1 MENAEKF
8 SCVIVGG
15 GSLPVRCAEILSGE
29 NHEIRAV
36 VSNDPELKNWAKEN
50 DVARFAP
57 DANLAENLRTVSF
70 DYLFSIVNENI
81 LRADVLQLARKMAIN
96 YHDAPL
102 PRYAGTHATS
112 WALLGGEKI
121 HGVSWHLIVEK
132 VDAGDI
138 LKQQNVEISES
149 DTALTLNTKC
159 FEAAINSFAK
169 LIGELA
175 AKTFAFK
182 KQNFSERTFFPRW
195 KRPANGG
202 VIAWNNRAEEIS
214 RIVRAL
220 NFGAH
225 PNPLGSA
232 KFQIENDF
240 FIVRELEILNLQAK
254 NAPGTISKA
263 GDDFLQVSAD
273 CEVILR
279 KISRLDGE
287 PVNVSELVEKFG
299 LSENFQLEN
308 PDAAKARRIETLI
321 EKTCRSEKFWVEK
334 LSALEPA
341 TIPFADTTAL
351 SNTAKF
357 SSAKMPIPFSVLRFL
372 TDQKSNWNTEKF
384 LSSAFAALIARLSG
398 ADFFDVGYRNLET
411 QNEFAGLENLF
422 AFELPLRFEVDC
434 RKSFG
439 DFFVS
444 GKKQIEEV
452 ENHLSYVKD
461 LPARYPQFQPKN
473 KIALP
478 VSIEIV
484 SRLDNYQDES
494 RSELRLV
501 ISQTESE
508 CLWVYDQQ
516 RISAESVEKL
526 ISHFETFL
534 KSVARDPHCEIARL
548 SLLTAVEREKL
559 LFEWNDNQTDY
570 PKNQCIHQMFEAQVA
585 RTPEAT
591 ALIFGEG
598 RLTYRELNSRAN
610 RLANYLRKLGVRP
623 ETLIGICIER
633 SVEMIVGV
641 LGILK
646 AGGAYVPLDPN
657 YPKDRIRLMLEDSNA
672 LIVLAKEKTLADLN
686 HHQSKIVCLDRDWNL
701 IESES
706 EENPFSKVAPENLA
720 YVIYTSGSTGRP
732 KGVAIEHRSTVAFLN
747 WALSVFTPEQLKGVL
762 ASTSVCFDLSVYE
775 MFAPLASGGAIIL
788 VENVLHLPDAPAA
801 NEVTLINSVPSA
813 MTELLRIKGVPASVK
828 TVNLAGEPLKPALVR
843 EIYALGTVEKVFDL
857 YGPTEDTTYSTYTLR
872 DEGAA
877 TIGRPISNTQAYI
890 LDKFL
895 QPVPFGIPGEL
906 YLAGD
911 GLARGYLNRPEM
923 TAEKFIKNPFSKNPS
938 ARMYKTGDLARF
950 LPNGEIEYLGR
961 IDNQVKVR
969 GFRIE
974 LGEIEASLAAHAS
987 VRESVVIA
995 REDAPGE
1002 KRLVAYLAA
1011 NRNQT
1016 LKSNELREFLKQKL
1030 PDYMIPS
1037 AFVEL
1042 EHMPLTPNGKIDK
1055 KSLPAPAA
1063 NVFDA
1068 ERVFVSHR
1076 DSLEQRL
1083 VKIWET
1089 ILQVQPVGVSDD
1101 FFELGGHSLQAVRMF
1116 AEIEKTFNKN
1126 IPLATLFE
1134 AGTIEK
1140 LAEILRQDVWDAPES
1155 SLVPIQ
1161 PKGTKPIF
1169 FCVHAKGGN
1178 VLFYRDLARH
1188 LGEDQPF
1195 YGIQAR
1201 RLGGRQVGHHDIKE
1215 MAEFYIREIQTV
1227 QPEGPYFLGGSSFGG
1242 LAAFE
1247 IAQQLRA
1254 AGHEVAMLALL
1265 DTGTPDYPKFLPG
1278 TTRLKR
1284 RFYNFVRRFQL
1295 QRDNLKSLDARGKFD
1310 YALQKLSKVRLRY
1323 RRKIR
1328 DNYKKA
1334 VRRIYQIFKGKSA
1347 IPKSYIQLEDQ
1358 IWRAGQNYAPQ
1369 IYDGKVTLF
1378 RATLQPLGIQADAT
1392 LGWQKFIGG
1401 ELEIHDVP
1409 GHHGSIVVEPYVA
1422 ELAEKLKMCL
1432 EKVQTAEKPFARDAQ
1447 RTKTR
1452 KPEFARA

>member
-1 MENAEKF
+1 
-8 SCVIVGG
+8 VIVGG
-15 GSLPVRCAEILSGE
+15 GSLPVRCAEILAGE

-36 VSNDPELKNWAKEN
+36 ASNDAELKNWAKEN
-50 DVARFAP
+50 DVAYFAP
-57 DANLAENLRTVSF
+57 DANLAENLRLFSF

-81 LRADVLQLARKMAIN
+81 LRADVLKLPRKMAIN

-121 HGVSWHLIVEK
+121 HGVSWHLIAEK

-138 LKQQNVEISES
+138 LKRQKVEISEN

-159 FEAAINSFAK
+159 FEAAINSFAE
-169 LIGELA
+169 LIEELA
-175 AKTFAFK
+175 AETSEPE
-182 KQNFSERTFFPRW
+182 KQNLAERTFFPRR
-195 KRPANGG
+195 KRPPNGA
-202 VIAWNNRAEEIS
+202 VIVWNNRAEDIS
-214 RIVRAL
+214 RLVRAL

-240 FIVRELEILNLQAK
+240 FIVRELEILNFQAK
-254 NAPGTISKA
+254 NAPGTVTKI
-263 GDDFLQVSAD
+263 GDDFLQVSAAD
-273 CEVILR
+273 REVILR
-279 KISRLDGE
+279 NISRLDGKKIS
-287 PVNVSELVEKFG
+287 VSELAAKFD
-299 LSENFQLEN
+299 SRENFKLEN
-308 PDAAKARRIETLI
+308 PDAETARRIETLV
-321 EKTCRSEKFWVEK
+321 EKTCRNEKFWVEK
-334 LSALEPA
+334 LTALEPA
-341 TIPFADTTAL
+341 AIPFADATAL
-351 SNTAKF
+351 TETPEF
-357 SSAKMPIPFSVLRFL
+357 STAKMPIPFAVLRFL
-372 TDQKSNWNTEKF
+372 TDQKSNWKTHEF
-384 LSSAFAALIARLSG
+384 LSAAFAALIARLSG
-398 ADFFDVGYRNLET
+398 ADYFDVGYKTCET

-422 AFELPLRFEVDC
+422 AFELPLRFEIDWQ
-434 RKSFG
+434 KSFSE
-439 DFFVS
+439 FFET
-444 GKKQIEEV
+444 GRKRIEAV
-452 ENHLSYVKD
+452 ENHPPYARD
-461 LPARYPQFQPKN
+461 LFARYPQFRQAAEQKN
-473 KIALP
+473 EFALP
-478 VSIEIV
+478 VCVEV
-484 SRLDNYQDES
+484 TKRLVDFRAAGN
-494 RSELRLV
+494 SELTLV
-501 ISQTESE
+501 VSQSETE
-508 CLWVYDQQ
+508 CLWVYERR
-516 RISAESVEKL
+516 RISAENVEKL
-526 ISHFETFL
+526 IAHFETFL
-534 KSVARDPHCEIARL
+534 KSIARDSDCEIARL
-548 SLLTAVEREKL
+548 SLLSAAEREKV
-559 LFEWNDNQTDY
+559 LFGWNDNFADY
-570 PKNQCIHQMFEAQVA
+570 PKNQCVHELFEAQAA

-591 ALIFGEG
+591 ALIFGAE

-610 RLANYLRKLGVRP
+610 RLAHYLQTFGVAP
-623 ETLIGICIER
+623 ETLVGVCVER
-633 SVEMIVGV
+633 SIEMIVGV

-672 LIVLAKEKTLADLN
+672 SIVLAKEKTAADLN
-686 HHQSKIVCLDRDWNL
+686 QHQSKIVCLDRDWNL
-701 IESES
+701 IEAES
-706 EENPFSKVAPENLA
+706 EGNPSSAVAPENLA
-720 YVIYTSGSTGRP
+720 YVIYTSGSTGKP
-732 KGVAIEHRSTVAFLN
+732 KGVAIEHRSTVAFLH
-747 WALSVFTPEQLKGVL
+747 WALSVFAPEQLKGVL

-775 MFAPLASGGAIIL
+775 MFAPLAAGGAIIL

-801 NEVTLINSVPSA
+801 GEVTLINSVPSA
-813 MTELLRIKGVPASVK
+813 MTELLRIEGVPASAK

-843 EIYALGTVEKVFDL
+843 AIYALGTVEKVFDL

-895 QPVPFGIPGEL
+895 QPVPAGIPGEL

-911 GLARGYLNRPEM
+911 GLARGYLNCPEM
-923 TAEKFIKNPFSKNPS
+923 TAEKFIKNPFSRNS
-938 ARMYKTGDLARF
+938 AARMYKTGDLARF

-974 LGEIEASLAAHAS
+974 LGEIEAALSSHAA
-987 VRESVVIA
+987 VREAVVVA
-995 REDAPGE
+995 REDEPGE

-1016 LKSNELREFLKQKL
+1016 VKSNELREFLKRKL

-1042 EHMPLTPNGKIDK
+1042 EQMPLTPNGKIDK
-1055 KSLPAPAA
+1055 KNLPAPAA

-1076 DSLEQRL
+1076 DSLEERL
-1083 VKIWET
+1083 VEIWET

-1126 IPLATLFE
+1126 IPLATLFQ

-1140 LAEILRQDVWDAPES
+1140 LAAILRQDGWDAPES

-1161 PKGTKPIF
+1161 PAGDKPIF

-1178 VLFYRDLARH
+1178 VLFYRDLARR
-1188 LGEDQPF
+1188 LGADQPF

-1201 RLGGRQVGHHDIKE
+1201 RLGGRQVGHHDIRE
-1215 MAEFYIREIQTV
+1215 MAEFYIKEIQTV

-1254 AGHEVAMLALL
+1254 AGHQVAMLALL

-1278 TTRLKR
+1278 TTRFKR
-1284 RFYNFVRRFQL
+1284 KFYNFVRRFQL

-1310 YALQKLSKVRLRY
+1310 YALQKLSKVRLKY

-1334 VRRIYQIFKGKSA
+1334 VRKTFQFFKGKGA

-1378 RATLQPLGIQADAT
+1378 RATLQPLGIQPDAT
-1392 LGWQKFIGG
+1392 LGWEKFIGG
-1401 ELEIHDVP
+1401 ELEIHEVP

-1432 EKVQTAEKPFARDAQ
+1432 EKAQTAEKPFAGDAQ
-1447 RTKTR
+1447 KTKAR
-1452 KPEFARA
+1452 KPEFARV